1 MVGEGTSGRQSTR
14 LNASAVPHQVC
25 IAVSVISPVAPVD
38 GPSLQGCSRR
48 HSTEQ
53 LPPPPLFHG
62 RCCLCPS
69 PPHAPAPF
77 IVVRLVLVLSLP
89 LRTCGFL
96 SPSLR
101 PRSRFTPPFSP
112 PSSPPLPYY
121 HEPPS
126 LPSLLLLSVGVRPF
140 SLLEFVLSLR
150 WSSSFLSVGVRPFSL
165 LEFVLSLCWSSS
177 FLSVGVRPFSPLEF
191 VLSLCW
197 SSSFLSVGVRPFSP
211 LEFVLSLRWSSSSVP
226 QQQNLQQQQQ
236 QQQGGGGAEVQRWY
250 LDNTELEAFLRAYVD
265 RCSHMARLYSIGR
278 SVLGVPLWVL
288 LITLNPTEKR
298 PRFTFKYIGG
308 VHGDE
313 PLGRQ
318 LLLYLADWLCNN
330 YPSHPLAR
338 EVVEGVE
345 LHLLPAMNPDG
356 FTLHTRENAN
366 RVDLNRAFPD
376 HWFAEMNAEEAGQQ
390 AEVRAVMRWTQ
401 RHHFSASA
409 SLHGGALVASYAWD
423 GTKDKGYR
431 PCPPHPCA
439 AMHRPVPPSFLS
451 CIRFPVPSAVIDYPA
466 SPSPFLP
473 TLPSLP
479 PLNHRTS
486 HFSSSSHKPISPIPT
501 PPSSSLTPQQP
512 PSRQPPSPPW
522 HQSSTHYAASPDD
535 ATFRLMAT
543 TYATAHPSMALSRDF
558 PGGITNGASWY
569 RAQGGVA
576 GASSMPRPCPPTPTP
591 CLPPLC
597 LPHPS
602 AMPPPCLP
610 HASPMPPPC
619 LPHASPMPPPCLP
632 HAPPCPDHAAMCPSS
647 YALALPRTPSPFLVP
662 LALPRTPRS
671 SSYALA
677 LPRTPSPFL
686 VCPRPSS
693 YALALPRTPSLFL
706 VCPRPSSHALALPRM
721 PSPFLVCPR
730 PSSYAL
736 ALPRTPSPFLV
747 RPRPSSYALALPRTP
762 SPFLVR
768 PRPSSYALALPRTS
782 SPFLVRPRPSPYA
795 PYRLHPLAAALLPQL
810 WEEHR
815 PALLALLT
823 STAKMGVQG
832 TVLCAATSAPLPA
845 SIAVHGIDIQVMA
858 SKRFGDFYRLL
869 PPGNYTVT
877 ISHPGHI
884 NHTTNVTVHSG
895 RPTLLHVLLRPSS
908 PPSLHAPSI
917 FQTRSLPP
925 PPSHPSGLAAWLP
938 WHWGSKRGDATGK
951 QGVRK
956 GGGQG
961 GRAGGADDP
970 SLVLP
975 SRQQA
980 AAAAAAGG
988 VLSSDEVMWAV
999 GMGSSAAL
1007 AAAVVA
1013 VVLLGGLLMM
1023 VGHRRR
1029 RFLFSHRGLPL
1040 RSLPKV

>member
-1 MVGEGTSGRQSTR
+1 MG
-14 LNASAVPHQVC
+14 L
-25 IAVSVISPVAPVD
+25 IF
-38 GPSLQGCSRR
+38 
-48 HSTEQ
+48 
-53 LPPPPLFHG
+53 PPLQVPSASVAHG
-62 RCCLCPS
+62 
-69 PPHAPAPF
+69 
-77 IVVRLVLVLSLP
+77 
-89 LRTCGFL
+89 
-96 SPSLR
+96 
-101 PRSRFTPPFSP
+101 SRFHRALRLLLGVVLLAARGRWECVHAQQHGAAGTGMQQTPLNGAATTT
-112 PSSPPLPYY
+112 PLP
-121 HEPPS
+121 
-126 LPSLLLLSVGVRPF
+126 
-140 SLLEFVLSLR
+140 
-150 WSSSFLSVGVRPFSL
+150 W
-165 LEFVLSLCWSSS
+165 
-177 FLSVGVRPFSPLEF
+177 
-191 VLSLCW
+191 
-197 SSSFLSVGVRPFSP
+197 
-211 LEFVLSLRWSSSSVP
+211 SSVP
-226 QQQNLQQQQQ
+226 QQQNQQQQQ
-236 QQQGGGGAEVQRWY
+236 QQQGGGAEVQRWY
-250 LDNTELEAFLRAYVD
+250 LDNSELEAFLRAYVD

-278 SVLGVPLWVL
+278 SVLGVPL
-288 LITLNPTEKR
+288 
-298 PRFTFKYIGG
+298 YIGG

-376 HWFAEMNAEEAGQQ
+376 HWFAEMNAEEAGRQ

-431 PCPPHPCA
+431 PCPPQPCA
-439 AMHRPVPPSFLS
+439 AMHRPVPP
-451 CIRFPVPSAVIDYPA
+451 CIALCCHASPCASMHRPVPPCIALCCHA
-466 SPSPFLP
+466 SPCASMHRPVPPCIALCRHASPCAAMHRP
-473 TLPSLP
+473 VP
-479 PLNHRTS
+479 PCIALCLHASPCASMHRPVPPCIALCL
-486 HFSSSSHKPISPIPT
+486 HASPCASMHRPV
-501 PPSSSLTPQQP
+501 PPCIALCLHA
-512 PSRQPPSPPW
+512 SPCASMHRP
-522 HQSSTHYAASPDD
+522 SSTHYAASPDD

-569 RAQGGVA
+569 PLYGGMQDWNYVEA
-576 GASSMPRPCPPTPTP
+576 RCMEITLELHIAKW
-591 CLPPLC
+591 
-597 LPHPS
+597 
-602 AMPPPCLP
+602 
-610 HASPMPPPC
+610 
-619 LPHASPMPPPCLP
+619 
-632 HAPPCPDHAAMCPSS
+632 
-647 YALALPRTPSPFLVP
+647 PSPF
-662 LALPRTPRS
+662 
-671 SSYALA
+671 
-677 LPRTPSPFL
+677 
-686 VCPRPSS
+686 
-693 YALALPRTPSLFL
+693 
-706 VCPRPSSHALALPRM
+706 
-721 PSPFLVCPR
+721 
-730 PSSYAL
+730 
-736 ALPRTPSPFLV
+736 
-747 RPRPSSYALALPRTP
+747 
-762 SPFLVR
+762 
-768 PRPSSYALALPRTS
+768 
-782 SPFLVRPRPSPYA
+782 
-795 PYRLHPLAAALLPQL
+795 LLPQL

-823 STAKMGVQG
+823 TTAKMGVQG
-832 TVLCAATSAPLPA
+832 TVLSAATSAPLPA

-877 ISHPGHI
+877 ISHAGHV
-884 NHTTNVTVHSG
+884 NHTTNVTVLAG
-895 RPTLLHVLLRPSS
+895 RPTLLHVLLRTSS

-925 PPSHPSGLAAWLP
+925 PPPHPSGLAAWLP
-938 WHWGSKRGDATGK
+938 WHWGSKRGDATEK

>member
-1 MVGEGTSGRQSTR
+1 AKQ
-14 LNASAVPHQVC
+14 
-25 IAVSVISPVAPVD
+25 
-38 GPSLQGCSRR
+38 
-48 HSTEQ
+48 
-53 LPPPPLFHG
+53 
-62 RCCLCPS
+62 
-69 PPHAPAPF
+69 
-77 IVVRLVLVLSLP
+77 
-89 LRTCGFL
+89 
-96 SPSLR
+96 
-101 PRSRFTPPFSP
+101 
-112 PSSPPLPYY
+112 
-121 HEPPS
+121 
-126 LPSLLLLSVGVRPF
+126 
-140 SLLEFVLSLR
+140 
-150 WSSSFLSVGVRPFSL
+150 
-165 LEFVLSLCWSSS
+165 
-177 FLSVGVRPFSPLEF
+177 
-191 VLSLCW
+191 
-197 SSSFLSVGVRPFSP
+197 
-211 LEFVLSLRWSSSSVP
+211 
-226 QQQNLQQQQQ
+226 
-236 QQQGGGGAEVQRWY
+236 
-250 LDNTELEAFLRAYVD
+250 
-265 RCSHMARLYSIGR
+265 
-278 SVLGVPLWVL
+278 
-288 LITLNPTEKR
+288 
-298 PRFTFKYIGG
+298 
-308 VHGDE
+308 
-313 PLGRQ
+313 
-318 LLLYLADWLCNN
+318 
-330 YPSHPLAR
+330 AR

-376 HWFAEMNAEEAGQQ
+376 HWFAEMNAEEAGRQ

-431 PCPPHPCA
+431 PCPPQPCA
-439 AMHRPVPPSFLS
+439 AMHRPKPISPLLIFIPQTHLS
-451 CIRFPVPSAVIDYPA
+451 TSHLHPIN
-466 SPSPFLP
+466 
-473 TLPSLP
+473 PSL
-479 PLNHRTS
+479 
-486 HFSSSSHKPISPIPT
+486 HFSSSSHKPISPLLIFIPQT
-501 PPSSSLTPQQP
+501 HLSTSHLHPINPSLPFQLPHPLPSPPTT
-512 PSRQPPSPPW
+512 PSRQTPSPPC

-558 PGGITNGASWY
+558 PGGITNGASWWAAE
-569 RAQGGVA
+569 RGEKRVGVVGGGWV
-576 GASSMPRPCPPTPTP
+576 GMGG
-591 CLPPLC
+591 LL
-597 LPHPS
+597 
-602 AMPPPCLP
+602 
-610 HASPMPPPC
+610 HASPMPTHTYPMPPSPMPPPSLRHASSMPPQC

-632 HAPPCPDHAAMCPSS
+632 HAPPCPDHAAMCTHPPMLTGPSS
-647 YALALPRTPSPFLVP
+647 YALALPRIPSLFLACP
-662 LALPRTPRS
+662 CP

-686 VCPRPSS
+686 VCPRPS
-693 YALALPRTPSLFL
+693 L
-706 VCPRPSSHALALPRM
+706 
-721 PSPFLVCPR
+721 
-730 PSSYAL
+730 YAL

-762 SPFLVR
+762 
-768 PRPSSYALALPRTS
+768 

-823 STAKMGVQG
+823 TTAK
-832 TVLCAATSAPLPA
+832 
-845 SIAVHGIDIQVMA
+845 VMA

-869 PPGNYTVT
+869 PPGNYTGHVAACLPLVSNSHSPAAARPPLLPRAPLYVPVT
-877 ISHPGHI
+877 ISHAGHV
-884 NHTTNVTVHSG
+884 NHTTNVTVLAG
-895 RPTLLHVLLRPSS
+895 RPTLLHVLLRTSS

-925 PPSHPSGLAAWLP
+925 PPPHPSGLAAWLP
-938 WHWGSKRGDATGK
+938 WHWGSKRGDATEK